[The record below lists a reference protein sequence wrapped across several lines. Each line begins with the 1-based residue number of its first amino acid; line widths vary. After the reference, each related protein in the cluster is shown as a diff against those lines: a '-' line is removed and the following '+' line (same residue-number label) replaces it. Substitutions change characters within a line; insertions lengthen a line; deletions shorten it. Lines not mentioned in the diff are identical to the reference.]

1 MGFTGDASGKHLP
14 ANAYEMLVISLDQK
28 DPLEKGMATHSNIL
42 PWRIPLRTLVGYSP
56 QGRKE
61 LNMIEA
67 IKHTCTHS
75 AYKLNKQ
82 GDNIQP

>member
-1 MGFTGDASGKHLP
+1 
-14 ANAYEMLVISLDQK
+14 
-28 DPLEKGMATHSNIL
+28 MATHSNIL
-42 PWRIPLRTLVGYSP
+42 PGKFHGQRSLVGYSP

-82 GDNIQP
+82 GDNIQPCRTLFSILKQLFLAIACIRISFLFRAE